1 MYRQTNKDIDKQ
13 RYRQTEKAIRRHI
26 NEGID
31 TIGNL
36 YTDWEIYLQT
46 NGGIRIQTEKAKGIQ
61 RYRYTH
67 RESYRYT
74 DEGIERQR
82 QTGKVIYR
90 QTKGIG
96 RQRKKRKVYA
106 DRGR

>member
-26 NEGID
+26 NQGID

-46 NGGIRIQTEKAKGIQ
+46 NGGIRIQTEKATCKNCFWSFHCIPLNM
-61 RYRYTH
+61 T
-67 RESYRYT
+67 
-74 DEGIERQR
+74 
-82 QTGKVIYR
+82 IYNKIR
-90 QTKGIG
+90 NM
-96 RQRKKRKVYA
+96 V
-106 DRGR
+106 